1 MHLAVYHRK
10 SNIESDIEKL
20 LIKYGARD
28 DIVCKENGVEE
39 TAKQRRQYR
48 STRIYDIVT
57 QKTKKSTGTIHD
69 NEPDNPE
76 WHEKQPSQPKKKEF
90 PIAKGPQE
98 TKKTSTVKRET
109 RKPKDTTKYEKH
121 EETDD
126 DGWTK
131 VKKKANVSDLI
142 EKLVS
147 FIE

>member
-1 MHLAVYHRK
+1 LILTEYLPETLRPELINFRRRRIGYTALHLAVYHRK
-10 SNIESDIEKL
+10 SNIESDIEK
-20 LIKYGARD
+20 
-28 DIVCKENGVEE
+28 
-39 TAKQRRQYR
+39 
-48 STRIYDIVT
+48 
-57 QKTKKSTGTIHD
+57 HD

-90 PIAKGPQE
+90 PIARGPQE
-98 TKKTSTVKRET
+98 AKKTSTVKRET